1 MSWASSL
8 FAVNGFV
15 DFNKYEVCAFL
26 SYTKD
31 PTDRGMTASTGPVWI
46 EIPVSSAEF
55 NSATDQNG
63 QAAGSRGM
71 LKVTVSGANL
81 SNAFWT
87 GDVEAILYIQIQAK
101 SGTDTH
107 LTNPVISDT
116 VPVIAHNYVTASAT
130 INDFENG
137 NTYEGKVTE

>member
-1 MSWASSL
+1 MH
-8 FAVNGFV
+8 
-15 DFNKYEVCAFL
+15 AFL

-31 PTDRGMTASTGPVWI
+31 PTDRGTTGSTGPVWI

-55 NSATDQNG
+55 NLATDQNG

-81 SNAFWT
+81 TNAFWI
-87 GDVEAILYIQIQAK
+87 GDVEAILYVQIQDK
-101 SGTDTH
+101 SGEAALDQ
-107 LTNPVISDT
+107 PVISDT